1 MLPDSSSLSRE
12 KSWDQTKCDPFI
24 YAGLMAILTKL
35 QTLKIA
41 SKIVQYNERLVLFP
55 ILCWS
60 TSFRGP
66 RRNAAIKI
74 HHIGFSA
81 VRAEVKIIV
90 RKGPVYFFEKRLGH
104 KEGAAF
110 LAGLHLDRPDLLLGE
125 DPEKISRTDLV
136 PEFRCVFRACIHAGS
151 AADALVVGVI
161 EDPERAF
168 VHGFECACGTAQLA
182 GGASRA
188 PAGIHPGSAK
198 EEDRHEDHGFPA
210 QNVDQPHVVP
220 QKSDFI
226 QGAVCKKPAGEK
238 RKSCDDNNH
247 KVRP

>member
-1 MLPDSSSLSRE
+1 VIFP
-12 KSWDQTKCDPFI
+12 
-24 YAGLMAILTKL
+24 A
-35 QTLKIA
+35 
-41 SKIVQYNERLVLFP
+41 VL
-55 ILCWS
+55 
-60 TSFRGP
+60 
-66 RRNAAIKI
+66 
-74 HHIGFSA
+74 
-81 VRAEVKIIV
+81 AEVEIVV
-90 RKGPVYFFEKRLGH
+90 RKGPVDFVEQRLGN
-104 KEGAAF
+104 KEGPAF
-110 LAGLHLDRPDLLLGE
+110 PARFHLYRPDFLFGK
-125 DPEKISRTDLV
+125 DAEKVPYTDLV
-136 PEFRCVFRACIHAGS
+136 PEFGCVFRASVHAGS